1 MAAEGIGDDRLCEE
15 GAAAVARDGGRPG
28 PGGHRPVSGGDPVT
42 RPRPDLPGRPC
53 APRGPILDA
62 KWSTAT
68 SGLIRARYASPR
80 YEREPTQSGLG
91 QDPMNSSCDVESPL
105 PDLTDA
111 DLTKL
116 LSSNDSVLRQ
126 ALQRVREQSSTGEQI
141 VAGFNA
147 VI

>member
-1 MAAEGIGDDRLCEE
+1 
-15 GAAAVARDGGRPG
+15 
-28 PGGHRPVSGGDPVT
+28 
-42 RPRPDLPGRPC
+42 
-53 APRGPILDA
+53 
-62 KWSTAT
+62 
-68 SGLIRARYASPR
+68 LIRARYASPR
-80 YEREPTQSGLG
+80 YEREPTQSSLG

-116 LSSNDSVLRQ
+116 LSSNDSVLQQ

-141 VAGFNA
+141 VAGFNS